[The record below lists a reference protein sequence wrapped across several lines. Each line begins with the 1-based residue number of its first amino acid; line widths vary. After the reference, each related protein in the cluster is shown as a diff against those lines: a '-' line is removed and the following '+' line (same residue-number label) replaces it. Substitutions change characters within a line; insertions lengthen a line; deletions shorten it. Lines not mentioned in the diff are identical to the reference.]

1 MPPRM
6 VVGSGM
12 GGGPSYGGS
21 GTSGSSGAAPRRS
34 RGIRSS
40 FNKDSELV
48 EPSSDLGDLL
58 LIYVPD
64 YCLEYVNAQF
74 RFVMK
79 PSGNYTAHF
88 ADPDL
93 SVSLVLT

>member
-21 GTSGSSGAAPRRS
+21 GMSGSSGVAPRRS

-48 EPSSDLGDLL
+48 EPGATADGLL
-58 LIYVPD
+58 LMVAYERTLCRIRQCAIPLRY
-64 YCLEYVNAQF
+64 E
-74 RFVMK
+74 
-79 PSGNYTAHF
+79 T
-88 ADPDL
+88 
-93 SVSLVLT
+93 

>member
-1 MPPRM
+1 M
-6 VVGSGM
+6 
-12 GGGPSYGGS
+12 SYGSS
-21 GTSGSSGAAPRRS
+21 GVSGSSGAAPRRS

-48 EPSSDLGDLL
+48 ELGASVDDPL
-58 LIYVPD
+58 LIVVNDRYS
-64 YCLEYVNAQF
+64 EYVNAQF

-93 SVSLVLT
+93 SVQLALISFLSSRLISLLRL